1 MKCPV
6 CGCQNFFVKD
16 PDDEFEIY
24 EFQFQDG
31 IVEFGSEEDASLSPL
46 VQDDTETFC
55 DKCAWHGKLKELKKN
70 SD

>member
-16 PDDEFEIY
+16 PDDEFETY
-24 EFQFQDG
+24 EFQFREG
-31 IVEFGSEEDASLSPL
+31 SVEFGSEEDMSLSFI

-55 DKCAWHGKLKELKKN
+55 DKCSWHGKLKELKKD